1 MSFLG
6 YKVTLFLLN
15 NLWLC
20 MYLPFCSSFYVFVQ
34 KTDSQAVFVQEWI
47 TSRVVTMEE
56 VGTYSPQSKIIC
68 NS

>member
-1 MSFLG
+1 
-6 YKVTLFLLN
+6 
-15 NLWLC
+15 

-47 TSRVVTMEE
+47 TSLVVTMEE

-68 NS
+68 IPFVLRCG